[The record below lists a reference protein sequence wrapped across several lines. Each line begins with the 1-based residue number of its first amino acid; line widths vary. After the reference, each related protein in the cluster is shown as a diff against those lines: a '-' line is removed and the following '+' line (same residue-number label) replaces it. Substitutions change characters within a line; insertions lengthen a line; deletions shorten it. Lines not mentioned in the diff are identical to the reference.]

1 MNDQT
6 LSAALAIDALQK
18 YASKERAISNVRFFK
33 TGKGEYGEGDEFIGA
48 TVPDTRKVAKAF
60 VELSIPEVKKLL
72 ASSIHEVRM
81 LGLIIWTLQF
91 AKSNEQDRCKIFDA
105 YLASASRINNWD
117 LVDVSAPNII
127 GEHLVD
133 SDRDVLLRLAKSK
146 ILWERRIA
154 MVATLACIRRGDA
167 STTLQ
172 IADLLL
178 HDREDLMHKA
188 TGWMLR
194 EVGKHCGV
202 EVLGEYLRSRYS
214 KLSRTALRYAIEHF
228 SAVERR
234 RWLLGK
240 V

>member
-6 LSAALAIDALQK
+6 LSAVSAMSVLQK
-18 YASKERAISNVRFFK
+18 YASKERAASNVRFFK

-48 TVPDTRKVAKAF
+48 TVPDTRKVAKNF
-60 VELSIPEVKKLL
+60 VGLPISEVKKLL
-72 ASSIHEVRM
+72 ASSIHEIRM

-91 AKSNEQDRCKIFDA
+91 VKANKQDRCKIFDA
-105 YLASASRINNWD
+105 YLASTSRINNWD
-117 LVDVSAPNII
+117 LVDVSAPNIA

-133 SDRDVLLRLAKSK
+133 SDRGVLLRLAKSK
-146 ILWERRIA
+146 MLWERRIA
-154 MVATLACIRRGDA
+154 IVSTLAFIRRGDA

-178 HDREDLMHKA
+178 DDREDLMHKA

-194 EVGKHCGV
+194 EVGKHCGS
-202 EVLGEYLRSRYS
+202 EILIEYLRPRYS
-214 KLSRTALRYAIEHF
+214 KLPHTVLRYAIEHF

-234 RWLLGK
+234 RWLLRK